1 MKFRYAMKKKGTL
14 PKDGFVEFEE
24 QKPDNIYAIAVYN
37 RLLTDKEIK
46 KYKLAD
52 YNKPMKKLTKYRQLA
67 GYTQAELANITGLSL
82 RTIQGWEL
90 NGMSGAAIS
99 KAYKVA
105 TILNCAIEDLLEDED
120 VAWKPETAREFEA

>member
-1 MKFRYAMKKKGTL
+1 MKFRYVMKKKGTL

-105 TILNCAIEDLLEDED
+105 TILNCTIEDLLEDDD